1 MFALNAG
8 YRQAAVE
15 ALKLENTQVQISD
28 QGHIMVDSKLKTHE
42 DNIYAL
48 GDVKGGPQFTH
59 ISYDDYRIVVNNLY
73 GDKSRSTED
82 RLIPFTLFIQPQLG
96 RVGLS
101 EKQARYQGYDILVAK
116 FEMKN
121 LGRAKEESRTKGFMK
136 AIINKDNDQILGA
149 AVFAYEG
156 GEIMAMIQIA
166 MMAKMNYQE
175 LRDGVFTH
183 PSLSESLNI
192 LFDL

>member
-1 MFALNAG
+1 
-8 YRQAAVE
+8 
-15 ALKLENTQVQISD
+15 
-28 QGHIMVDSKLKTHE
+28 MVDSKLKTHE

-82 RLIPFTLFIQPQLG
+82 RLSPFTLFIQPQLG

-101 EKQARYQGYDILVAK
+101 EKQARDQGYDILVAK

-136 AIINKDNDQILGA
+136 AIINKDNHQILGA

-166 MMAKMNYQE
+166 MMAKMNYQQ

-183 PSLSESLNI
+183 PSLSESLNS